1 MRGASRHL
9 NTTVTAS
16 HPIVC
21 FTVPVLGPHM
31 LHLCPYII
39 KVPIALLTVMVL
51 RAICIV
57 LGEALLAAKI
67 DLAVVAYPVATR
79 VLRVLFVG
87 SLVRE
92 PPLAAITVDHRVVCC
107 PTGDAEVVGGGKD
120 GPRAAAGTPYKLP
133 Q

>member
-1 MRGASRHL
+1 MRGAPRHL

-120 GPRAAAGTPYKLP
+120 GPGAAAGTLYKLP